1 MSLIYHRFEHMKSLF
16 TGLFILALFLFSCK
30 TKQNPVS
37 SEYEPI
43 AGVSIPMDDMEAKYW
58 DSLCNA
64 ERKNAL
70 QDIRKNQLFYTHI
83 FGMVE
88 MYRSDA
94 EMDSLLSGYSI
105 KTKKSGYYCM
115 VPPSK
120 QNCYAR
126 EMNKEIAKRY
136 GAAFIDSLRKKAEII
151 YVNKNKNRIFPFEE
165 CDMNSRYLKSN
176 DYSEALKQVETDFWQ
191 ETDYPED
198 FIYRKEK
205 DYYSHM
211 EASFTL
217 YKGGSISEPEVEI
230 TFQDDRNYQFSGYFL
245 EKLKKFV
252 KKSKWK
258 TATSVGIPVNSEM
271 NVLIFFK

>member
-1 MSLIYHRFEHMKSLF
+1 MKSLF
-16 TGLFILALFLFSCK
+16 TVLFIIVLFLFSCK

-43 AGVSIPMDDMEAKYW
+43 AGVSVPMDDVEKKYW
-58 DSLCNA
+58 DSLCDA
-64 ERKNAL
+64 ESKNAL
-70 QDIRKNQLFYTHI
+70 KDIKSNQLSYTHI

-88 MYRSDA
+88 MYRSNA
-94 EMDSLLSGYSI
+94 EMDSLLSRYSI

-120 QNCYAR
+120 QNCYSR
-126 EMNKEIAKRY
+126 EMNKEIARRY
-136 GAAFIDSLRKKAEII
+136 GNTFIGSLRQKAEII
-151 YVNKNKNRIFPFEE
+151 YVNKNKNKIFPFEE

-176 DYSEALKQVETDFWQ
+176 DYNEALKLVAEDFWQ

-205 DYYSHM
+205 DSYSSM
-211 EASFTL
+211 EANFIL
-217 YKGGSISEPEVEI
+217 HKDGSISEPEVDI
-230 TFQDDRNYQFSGYFL
+230 RFHDDRNYQFSGYFM

>member
-1 MSLIYHRFEHMKSLF
+1 MKSLF
-16 TGLFILALFLFSCK
+16 TGLFIPAVLLFSCNA
-30 TKQNPVS
+30 KQSPVS
-37 SEYEPI
+37 SEYEPL
-43 AGVSIPMDDMEAKYW
+43 AGISVPMDDVEKKYW
-58 DSLCNA
+58 DSLCDA
-64 ERKNAL
+64 ESKNAL
-70 QDIRKNQLFYTHI
+70 KDIKNNQLSYTHI

-94 EMDSLLSGYSI
+94 EMDSLLSRYAI

-115 VPPSK
+115 VPSSK

-136 GAAFIDSLRKKAEII
+136 GAVFIDSLRKKAEII

-176 DYSEALKQVETDFWQ
+176 DYNEALKLVAEDFWQ
-191 ETDYPED
+191 ETEYPED
-198 FIYRKEK
+198 FVYRKEK

-211 EASFTL
+211 EAGFIL
-217 YKGGSISEPEVEI
+217 YRDGSISEPEVEI
-230 TFQDDRNYQFSGYFL
+230 TFQDDRNYQFSGYFM